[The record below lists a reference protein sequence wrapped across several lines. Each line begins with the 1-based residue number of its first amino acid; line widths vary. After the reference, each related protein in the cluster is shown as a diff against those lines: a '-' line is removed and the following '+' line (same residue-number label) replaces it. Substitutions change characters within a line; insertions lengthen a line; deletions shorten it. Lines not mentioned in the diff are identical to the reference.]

1 MSRRQT
7 TSQIKQ
13 LKEELKAA
21 NRTTDARLL
30 KLVLIMVILAAV
42 AAFIYGRIAL

>member
-1 MSRRQT
+1 MGRRET
-7 TSQIKQ
+7 TVQIKQ

-21 NRTTDARLL
+21 NRATDARLL